1 MCDYQ
6 NPYIQ
11 SHISIFQDSDPYTV
25 DMNLNIHTGIPY
37 KVDMNLNI
45 HTGIPYKVG
54 MNLNIHTGIPY
65 KVGMNL
71 NIHTYTQVCFIVSS
85 RIYMF
90 IEVNL

>member
-1 MCDYQ
+1 
-6 NPYIQ
+6 
-11 SHISIFQDSDPYTV
+11 
-25 DMNLNIHTGIPY
+25 
-37 KVDMNLNI
+37 MNLNI

-90 IEVNL
+90 H